1 MTMMS
6 MKQVMALVLYAIVVS
21 VALVAIRKKAA
32 RVYAASKPFLMPM
45 LLAVYL
51 CFLPEEAKGYGFQKY
66 ALLALGF
73 DTLGDVFL
81 LFPRGKSKKMFY
93 LGMLSFFTGHI
104 CYVLWFANVPVPH
117 SKQCAILA
125 SMMCFLIEYL
135 LFRQLMLGP
144 RKYAPI
150 LIPYSFG
157 LCAVAVSIASTM
169 GQGGPLLASVLSLF
183 GIGLFFFSDFCIM
196 RRMVRLPLFG
206 QMMVMTTYILGQSLI
221 ILGMLM
227 MQV

>member
-1 MTMMS
+1 
-6 MKQVMALVLYAIVVS
+6 MKQIVALVLYIIVVS
-21 VALVAIRKKAA
+21 VALVAIRKKAS
-32 RVYAASKPFLMPM
+32 RVYAASKPLLMPM
-45 LLAVYL
+45 LLVVYI
-51 CFLPEEAKGYGFQKY
+51 CFLPEAARSLGYQKY
-66 ALLALGF
+66 VTLALVF

-104 CYVLWFANVPVPH
+104 CYVLWFANVPLPH
-117 SKQCAILA
+117 SKQCTILA
-125 SMMCFLIEYL
+125 FMMCFLIEYL

-169 GQGGPLLASVLSLF
+169 GSGGPLIASVISFL

-206 QMMVMTTYILGQSLI
+206 QMMVMSTYILGQSLI
-221 ILGMLM
+221 ILGMLL
-227 MQV
+227 MQA